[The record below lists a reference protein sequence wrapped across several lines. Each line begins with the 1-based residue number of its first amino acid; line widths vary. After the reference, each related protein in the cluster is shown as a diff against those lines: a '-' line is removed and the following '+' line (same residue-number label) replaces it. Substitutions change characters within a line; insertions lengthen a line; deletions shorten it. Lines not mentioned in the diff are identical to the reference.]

1 MFFKISGG
9 GGRFFYGFF
18 EGFLLALESL
28 CLAVSAS
35 SFFPRFSVFFN
46 FFRLFWFI
54 FFLFIFLFL
63 GIEKSWKSHYF
74 MKNDHFYQPPE
85 AMKML
90 MPTCW
95 ADLASGVLV
104 HHWYISGEGG
114 SRRQCEGPCAPISF
128 SLPAPRWR
136 TKINFALSYTHIYT
150 HTTN

>member
-1 MFFKISGG
+1 M
-9 GGRFFYGFF
+9 
-18 EGFLLALESL
+18 
-28 CLAVSAS
+28 
-35 SFFPRFSVFFN
+35 
-46 FFRLFWFI
+46 
-54 FFLFIFLFL
+54 FLFIFLFL

-136 TKINFALSYTHIYT
+136 TKINFALSYINRFFDPNFFLQNLIKFRLFDTRKLILDA
-150 HTTN
+150 

>member
-1 MFFKISGG
+1 MVVCWHWK
-9 GGRFFYGFF
+9 
-18 EGFLLALESL
+18 A
-28 CLAVSAS
+28 SAS
-35 SFFPRFSVFFN
+35 QFPRVRFSQDFRFFFN
-46 FFRLFWFI
+46 FFRLLFFDCY
-54 FFLFIFLFL
+54 FLFMFLFL

-128 SLPAPRWR
+128 SLSAPRWR
-136 TKINFALSYTHIYT
+136 TKINFALSNVCCIF
-150 HTTN
+150 

>member
-1 MFFKISGG
+1 
-9 GGRFFYGFF
+9 
-18 EGFLLALESL
+18 
-28 CLAVSAS
+28 
-35 SFFPRFSVFFN
+35 
-46 FFRLFWFI
+46 
-54 FFLFIFLFL
+54 
-63 GIEKSWKSHYF
+63 

-136 TKINFALSYTHIYT
+136 TKINFALSYIFFFLYIIIVISSIIIIYMFIIIVFYDYLLFDPCCFCENQWT
-150 HTTN
+150 PFILRYFLVWSVCP